1 MQEKTMVAD
10 TLTQINASL
19 SNFGQMITQTANQQL
34 RQSLIQMRNAAES
47 SQYELY
53 ELAKNNGYYEP
64 APDATPEEIKQVR
77 SIFEERHKML

>member
-34 RQSLIQMRNAAES
+34 RQSLIQMRNASEA

-53 ELAKNNGYYEP
+53 EIAKNHGYYEP
-64 APDATPEEIKQVR
+64 APEATAEEIKQIR
-77 SIFEERHKML
+77 SIFEVSHKML

>member
-47 SQYELY
+47 SQYEL
-53 ELAKNNGYYEP
+53 
-64 APDATPEEIKQVR
+64 
-77 SIFEERHKML
+77 

>member
-53 ELAKNNGYYEP
+53 ELAKNNGYYEA

-77 SIFEERHKML
+77 SIFEVSHKML